1 MYMSTDLFLPSY
13 YLMSQTIHASITVA
27 TATSRQ
33 VNDDFGQDFY
43 LFTPELLT
51 TVIQQLYCLHLP
63 IHFLWLRSRIIM
75 IIKSHKQVLQ
85 NAAVKLKKKKKR
97 ALQFPGVT
105 GGSNSQ
111 PYMRSRHRWLTVALL
126 TWVSEWKVETS
137 DRCIVVFPV
146 ELQSQP
152 ASTMCFKVWS
162 GKPWTGLACSSPEIQ
177 LKPQQFLCLSCYVH
191 PLYFFGT

>member
-1 MYMSTDLFLPSY
+1 
-13 YLMSQTIHASITVA
+13 MSQIIHASITVA

-33 VNDDFGQDFY
+33 VNDDFGLDCR

-51 TVIQQLYCLHLP
+51 TVIQQLYCLDLP
-63 IHFLWLRSRIIM
+63 IHFLWQRSGIIM

-85 NAAVKLKKKKKR
+85 NAAIKHKKR

-126 TWVSEWKVETS
+126 TWVSERKVETS
-137 DRCIVVFPV
+137 DRCIVVSPA
-146 ELQSQP
+146 ELQSEP
-152 ASTMCFKVWS
+152 ASTMCFKVWR
-162 GKPWTGLACSSPEIQ
+162 GKPRTALTCSSPGIQLWTQ

-191 PLYFFGT
+191 PLYFLGT